1 MKGAYIDLNF
11 SLHLKT
17 LSHVLNI
24 FCGKHIMKLLGF
36 IQISTAQILTLL
48 ALNMTTIESCFHL
61 VAFLVTF
68 IEFLRTF
75 CREKNA
81 EYDNK
86 RSSLSIIQLS

>member
-1 MKGAYIDLNF
+1 MKDAFIDLNL

-17 LSHVLNI
+17 LLHVLHI

-36 IQISTAQILTLL
+36 IQISTAHFLTLL

-68 IEFLRTF
+68 IELLRTF
-75 CREKNA
+75 CREKMQSMTI
-81 EYDNK
+81 
-86 RSSLSIIQLS
+86 RGLPCQ